1 MTMCAL
7 NEVKGMCGFME
18 HMNIT
23 QFNSWAKNNL
33 TDDSKFDNDGFIIM
47 ENNNNFKSTGI
58 ISNIFEDHF
67 DNYYSKYKLTLD
79 KYRPN
84 AYNEVHKVIDCANHN
99 LGASV
104 YVCPNCSDVL
114 FSHHTCKG
122 KLCSSCGIKSQIL
135 KTNSILERA
144 SKVKHRHITFTIP
157 ASLSHWFFY
166 NLNSNNLLFE
176 AVSDTLYSIVNG
188 KVKKKKTRKYNLNY
202 SPGFFAF
209 LHTFYGTY
217 EYYPI

>member
-1 MTMCAL
+1 
-7 NEVKGMCGFME
+7 ME

-58 ISNIFEDHF
+58 IANIFEDHF

-79 KYRPN
+79 KFRPN
-84 AYNEVHKVIDCANHN
+84 AFNEVHKVIDCANHN

-144 SKVKHRHITFTIP
+144 SNV
-157 ASLSHWFFY
+157 
-166 NLNSNNLLFE
+166 
-176 AVSDTLYSIVNG
+176 
-188 KVKKKKTRKYNLNY
+188 
-202 SPGFFAF
+202 
-209 LHTFYGTY
+209 
-217 EYYPI
+217 